1 MVRRFD
7 IRTPCRLSTPRRD
20 MPGRQHILLALKLQR
35 RAGVDVFTDGEYRRG
50 SWQSDMAEGVLRLG
64 VGRQLAYH

>member
-1 MVRRFD
+1 
-7 IRTPCRLSTPRRD
+7 